1 MCVDLKFA
9 RINKKHNTR
18 YNFLIYYSYG
28 GAQYELCI
36 FFIYPFWYMA
46 YIFLKHTHHS
56 LSLLSLKKYITLIYN
71 IKIYI
76 FFYYFLPF
84 LLFFFFDLVFPP
96 PFPLGPVIPR
106 ATSRAFNIFDLD
118 FICRIEFCLECRLVT
133 PFILFPD

>member
-1 MCVDLKFA
+1 MDIKIKITISTCERRREKEVMCVDLKFA

-18 YNFLIYYSYG
+18 YNFLIFIIRMG
-28 GAQYELCI
+28 GHTYELLCI

-76 FFYYFLPF
+76 FLLLFSFLA
-84 LLFFFFDLVFPP
+84 LFFFRLGLSTTFPT
-96 PFPLGPVIPR
+96 R
-106 ATSRAFNIFDLD
+106 TCDSSRNISCF
-118 FICRIEFCLECRLVT
+118 
-133 PFILFPD
+133 